1 MICIHYPGPLSWV
14 RGNPRATK
22 MSSASRV
29 IFRPVLHRG
38 PDSAG
43 IGVLSHNPMLRSHR
57 GGEFQAKWRRRKS
70 YGLLELA
77 EPIPKGLAAND
88 MTNLERKAQKN
99 LQKTKL
105 VTTPETARKE
115 LAKITHR
122 TFRKGLKN
130 HWDPKKKL
138 WSSICWLF
146 CWAYSGMNSPETAN
160 AARHAF
166 NKIFSRDYDSFGPDR
181 FYEYASRD
189 VNRYKRN

>member
-1 MICIHYPGPLSWV
+1 
-14 RGNPRATK
+14 

-88 MTNLERKAQKN
+88 MTNLEKKSAGEPAKN
-99 LQKTKL
+99 QTRNHTKDGA
-105 VTTPETARKE
+105 EGA
-115 LAKITHR
+115 
-122 TFRKGLKN
+122 GKN
-130 HWDPKKKL
+130 H
-138 WSSICWLF
+138 
-146 CWAYSGMNSPETAN
+146 A
-160 AARHAF
+160 
-166 NKIFSRDYDSFGPDR
+166 
-181 FYEYASRD
+181 
-189 VNRYKRN
+189 